1 MITQTERV
9 EGSPRVFVSP
19 DADLRALINTSPSL
33 PNDLG
38 AEGNIVSIETSLPHG
53 SRFKTKDYD
62 RAEAYGAIP

>member
-1 MITQTERV
+1 MTQTDRLEV
-9 EGSPRVFVSP
+9 NPRELVWP
-19 DADLRALINTSPSL
+19 DTDATALINTSPSL

-38 AEGNIVSIETSLPHG
+38 AEGNIVSIQTSLPHG